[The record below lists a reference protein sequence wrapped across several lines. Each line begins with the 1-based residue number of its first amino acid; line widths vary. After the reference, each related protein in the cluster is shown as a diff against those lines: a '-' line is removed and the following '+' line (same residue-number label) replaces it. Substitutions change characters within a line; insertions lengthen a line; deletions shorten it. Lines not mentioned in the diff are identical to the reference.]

1 MSSVEFVRW
10 SSQLDQPLQVY
21 IDLPKTVAGALLVTG
36 VSSPTSSYMKKGKKL
51 VTGDTEVE
59 HHKMWTVRAP
69 LASERYPRSVK
80 KTYNASQ
87 ELDQFTELT
96 PCYAPKDSMSKY
108 VYLELLPGIT
118 NQFKCKYKFYTSSS
132 NKWRSYGRYYTFRAL
147 APLLY
152 LYCCHDMI
160 TQDQS
165 SSLRTCPESNFVC
178 STRYRVF
185 YVGKSKSWTA
195 SSTTTISHGILNSST
210 FDGLDFSWIAGVER
224 KLVAEIPGQFRDKI
238 PVLTTGSL
246 STSSAVWAI
255 SYPDQRPSDV
265 KKRPFAPYSPPSSE
279 ELGAVCQRAVDN
291 INYVSIN
298 TAAYLKDLKDFGSE
312 LEAIKRLVKNPRDP
326 KSWASLF
333 LNSQYGSRLTISDT
347 FELINAMIRTAK
359 QANRGMR
366 KKKWNTCRARI
377 ASTATYFG
385 TSCTRQINYKVYYK
399 PYDKGIKSY
408 VQKLAQWDLLPTFGN
423 IWDFIPYS
431 FVIDWFVDIGGLLE
445 SIDTAVQAETL
456 DTIGV
461 LWSTKDT
468 ILKDGYSTETDEVL
482 YQSLT
487 IYKRQWSRTLHPIPL
502 HTGVSDGYLHNIPQL
517 LAIIVQKFK

>member
-1 MSSVEFVRW
+1 MDE
-10 SSQLDQPLQVY
+10 PLQVY
-21 IDLPKTVAGALLVTG
+21 IDLPKTVAGALQVTS
-36 VSSPTSSYMKKGKKL
+36 VSSPMSSYMKKGKKL
-51 VTGDTEVE
+51 ITGDTEVE

-69 LASERYPRSVK
+69 IASERYSRPVK
-80 KTYNASQ
+80 KTYYASQ
-87 ELDQFTELT
+87 ELDQFTELMS
-96 PCYAPKDSMSKY
+96 CYAPNDSASKY
-108 VYLELLPGIT
+108 VYLELLPGIN

-132 NKWRSYGRYYTFRAL
+132 NKWRSYGKYYTFRAL
-147 APLLY
+147 TPFLY
-152 LYCCHDMI
+152 LFCCHNMI

-165 SSLRTCPESNFVC
+165 SFLRNCPESKFVC
-178 STRYRVF
+178 STRYRV
-185 YVGKSKSWTA
+185 YYAEKPKGWTA
-195 SSTTTISHGILNSST
+195 SSYTTKSHGILNSST
-210 FDGLDFSWIAGVER
+210 FDDLDFSWIAEVEQ
-224 KLVAEIPGQFRDKI
+224 KLVREVSDQYLGKI
-238 PVLTTGSL
+238 PVLTKGNLTT
-246 STSSAVWAI
+246 STVVWKI
-255 SYPDQRPSDV
+255 SYPDQEPKDISS
-265 KKRPFAPYSPPSSE
+265 RPFAPYSPPSSE
-279 ELGAVCQRAVDN
+279 EFGAVCQRAVDN

-312 LEAIKRLVKNPRDP
+312 LEAIKRLVRNPKNP

-359 QANRGMR
+359 QMNRGMR

-377 ASTATYFG
+377 ASTTTYFG

-399 PYDKGIKSY
+399 PYDSGIKSY

-423 IWDFIPYS
+423 LWDFLPYS
-431 FVIDWFVDIGGLLE
+431 FVVDWFIDIGGLLE

-456 DTIGV
+456 DVVGV

-468 ILKDGYSTETDEVL
+468 ILKDGYSTETNEVL